1 MRIIEEEQLEF
12 DDVSIQPKRS
22 SLNSR
27 SEVDVWRTFK
37 WTSVAGNRHELTCKP
52 IISAI
57 MTTVG
62 TPNMAYELVT
72 RGYLASIEKHIGF
85 NEIHELMNKLEMKA
99 IYEKCYSR
107 YFYTDKICLCI
118 GLNDSLDTIKD
129 VIAAGHKI
137 NIVHVDCP
145 NAYIPNFKKR
155 VKEVRELLPEAF
167 MIAGVV
173 VTSDLATDLVNMGVN
188 CVSLGIC
195 LGSVCK
201 TTERTAVRRPILS
214 MIVDCADAAHQ
225 QNAYVLVSG
234 GIRNCRDACVAFG
247 AGCDILMTGSLF
259 AGTDEA
265 DGEVI
270 SKWYRSNEVER
281 IEDMDGYSYKPI
293 YVEKKFKKYF
303 GMASKHAMQL
313 YDVDGNY
320 KTDEGRMKLIPYV
333 GPLDGVLQQLEGGLK
348 SMMCFIGAKNLKE
361 VPKKTTFY
369 KIQHGLNDKFMNCE
383 DFND

>member
-12 DDVSIQPKRS
+12 DDVAIQPKRS

-27 SEVDVWRTFK
+27 SEVDVFRTFK
-37 WTSVAGNRHELTCKP
+37 WTSAAGNRHELTCKP

-62 TPNMAYELVT
+62 TTKMAYELVT
-72 RGYLASIEKHIGF
+72 RGYLASIEKHINF

-99 IYEKCYSR
+99 IDEKCYSR

-129 VIAAGHKI
+129 VMEAGHKI

-145 NAYIPNFKKR
+145 NAYIPKLKDR
-155 VKEVRELLPEAF
+155 VREVRELLPEAF

-173 VTSDLATDLVNMGVN
+173 VTSDLTTDLVNMGVN
-188 CVSLGIC
+188 CVSMGINS
-195 LGSVCK
+195 GSACK
-201 TTERTAVRRPILS
+201 TAERTAVYRPLLS
-214 MIVDCADAAHQ
+214 MIIDCADAAHQ

-234 GIRNCRDACVAFG
+234 GIKGCRDACVALG
-247 AGCDILMTGSLF
+247 AGCDILMSGSLF

-270 SKWYRSNEVER
+270 
-281 IEDMDGYSYKPI
+281 
-293 YVEKKFKKYF
+293 EKKYLSQELDENLEPMVVTRKFKKYF
-303 GMASKHAMQL
+303 GMASNYAMKL
-313 YDVDGNY
+313 YNSGGNY

-333 GPLDGVLQQLEGGLK
+333 GPLDSVLQQLEGGIK
-348 SMMCFIGAKNLKE
+348 SMMCFIGAKTLKE

-369 KIQHGLNDKFMNCE
+369 RIHHGLNDKFIKCE
-383 DFND
+383 DFKIGS

>member
-12 DDVSIQPKRS
+12 DDVAIQPKRS

-27 SEVDVWRTFK
+27 SEVNVFRTFK
-37 WTSVAGNRHELTCKP
+37 WTSAAGNRHELTCKP

-62 TPNMAYELVT
+62 TPKMAYELVT

-99 IYEKCYSR
+99 IDERCYNR

-129 VIAAGHKI
+129 VITAGHKI

-145 NAYIPNFKKR
+145 NAYIPKLKDR

-173 VTSDLATDLVNMGVN
+173 VTSDLTTDLVNMGVN
-188 CVSLGIC
+188 CVSMGINS
-195 LGSVCK
+195 GSACK
-201 TTERTAVRRPILS
+201 TAERTAVYRPLLS
-214 MIVDCADAAHQ
+214 MIIDCADAAHQ

-234 GIRNCRDACVAFG
+234 GIKGCRDACVALG
-247 AGCDILMTGSLF
+247 AGCDILMSGSLF

-270 SKWYRSNEVER
+270 
-281 IEDMDGYSYKPI
+281 
-293 YVEKKFKKYF
+293 EKKYLSQELDENLEPMVVTRKFKKYF
-303 GMASKHAMQL
+303 GMASNYAMKL
-313 YDVDGNY
+313 YNSGGNY

-333 GPLDGVLQQLEGGLK
+333 GSLDSVLQQLEGGIK
-348 SMMCFIGAKNLKE
+348 SMMCFIGAKTLKE

-369 KIQHGLNDKFMNCE
+369 RIHHGLNDKFMKCE
-383 DFND
+383 DFKIGS

>member
-12 DDVSIQPKRS
+12 DDVAIQPKRS

-27 SEVDVWRTFK
+27 SEVDVFRTFK
-37 WTSVAGNRHELTCKP
+37 WTSAAGNRHELTCKP

-62 TPNMAYELVT
+62 TPKMAYELVT

-85 NEIHELMNKLEMKA
+85 NEIHELMNKLEIKA
-99 IYEKCYSR
+99 IDERCYSR

-129 VIAAGHKI
+129 VITAGHKI

-145 NAYIPNFKKR
+145 NAYIPKLKDR
-155 VKEVRELLPEAF
+155 VREVRELLPEAF

-173 VTSDLATDLVNMGVN
+173 VTSDLTTDLVNMGVN
-188 CVSLGIC
+188 CVSMGINS
-195 LGSVCK
+195 GSACK
-201 TTERTAVRRPILS
+201 TAERTAVYRPLLS
-214 MIVDCADAAHQ
+214 MIIDCADAAHQ

-234 GIRNCRDACVAFG
+234 GIKGCRDACVALG
-247 AGCDILMTGSLF
+247 AGCDILMSGSLF

-270 SKWYRSNEVER
+270 
-281 IEDMDGYSYKPI
+281 
-293 YVEKKFKKYF
+293 EKKYLSQELDENLEPMVITRKFKKYF
-303 GMASKHAMQL
+303 GMASNYAMKL
-313 YDVDGNY
+313 YNSGGNY

-333 GPLDGVLQQLEGGLK
+333 GSLDSVLQQLEGGIK
-348 SMMCFIGAKNLKE
+348 SMMCFIGAKTLKE

-369 KIQHGLNDKFMNCE
+369 RIHHGLNDKFMKCE
-383 DFND
+383 DFKIGS

>member
-12 DDVSIQPKRS
+12 DDVAIQPKRS

-27 SEVDVWRTFK
+27 SEVDVFRTFK
-37 WTSVAGNRHELTCKP
+37 WTSAAGNRHELTCKP

-62 TPNMAYELVT
+62 TTKMAYELVT

-99 IYEKCYSR
+99 IDERCYSR

-129 VIAAGHKI
+129 VITAGHKV

-145 NAYIPNFKKR
+145 NAYIPKLKDR
-155 VKEVRELLPEAF
+155 VREVRELLPEAF

-173 VTSDLATDLVNMGVN
+173 VTSDLTTDLVNMGVN
-188 CVSLGIC
+188 CVSMGINS
-195 LGSVCK
+195 GSACK
-201 TTERTAVRRPILS
+201 TAERTAVYRPLLS
-214 MIVDCADAAHQ
+214 MIIDCADAAHQ

-234 GIRNCRDACVAFG
+234 GIKGCRDACVALG
-247 AGCDILMTGSLF
+247 AGCDILMSGSLF

-265 DGEVI
+265 EGEVI
-270 SKWYRSNEVER
+270 
-281 IEDMDGYSYKPI
+281 
-293 YVEKKFKKYF
+293 EKKYLAQELDENLEPMVVTRKFKKYF
-303 GMASKHAMQL
+303 GMASNYAMKL
-313 YDVDGNY
+313 YNSGGNY

-333 GPLDGVLQQLEGGLK
+333 GSLDSVLQQLEGGIK
-348 SMMCFIGAKNLKE
+348 SMMCFIGAKTLKE

-369 KIQHGLNDKFMNCE
+369 RIHHGLNDKFMKCE
-383 DFND
+383 DFKIGS

>member
-12 DDVSIQPKRS
+12 DDVAIQPKRS

-27 SEVDVWRTFK
+27 SEVDVFRTFK
-37 WTSVAGNRHELTCKP
+37 WTSAAGNRHELTCKP

-62 TPNMAYELVT
+62 TTKMAYELVT

-99 IYEKCYSR
+99 IDERCYSR

-129 VIAAGHKI
+129 VITAGHKV

-145 NAYIPNFKKR
+145 NAYIPKLKDR
-155 VKEVRELLPEAF
+155 VREVRELLPEAF

-173 VTSDLATDLVNMGVN
+173 VTSDLTTDLVNMGVN
-188 CVSLGIC
+188 CVSMGINS
-195 LGSVCK
+195 GSACK
-201 TTERTAVRRPILS
+201 TAERTAVYRPLLS
-214 MIVDCADAAHQ
+214 MIIDCADAAHQ

-234 GIRNCRDACVAFG
+234 GIKGCRDACVALG
-247 AGCDILMTGSLF
+247 AGCDILMSGSLF

-270 SKWYRSNEVER
+270 
-281 IEDMDGYSYKPI
+281 
-293 YVEKKFKKYF
+293 EKKYLAQELDENLEPMVVTRKFKKYF
-303 GMASKHAMQL
+303 GMASNYAMKL
-313 YDVDGNY
+313 YNSGGNY

-333 GPLDGVLQQLEGGLK
+333 GSLDSVLQQLEGGIK
-348 SMMCFIGAKNLKE
+348 SMMCFIGAKTLKE

-369 KIQHGLNDKFMNCE
+369 RIHHGLNDKFVKCE
-383 DFND
+383 DFKIGA

>member
-12 DDVSIQPKRS
+12 DDVAIQPKRS

-27 SEVDVWRTFK
+27 SEVDVFRTFK
-37 WTSVAGNRHELTCKP
+37 WTSAAGNRHELTCKP

-62 TPNMAYELVT
+62 TTKMAYELVT

-99 IYEKCYSR
+99 IDERCYSR

-129 VIAAGHKI
+129 VITAGHKV

-145 NAYIPNFKKR
+145 NAYIPKLKDR
-155 VKEVRELLPEAF
+155 VREVRELLPEAF

-173 VTSDLATDLVNMGVN
+173 VTSDLTTDLVNMGVN
-188 CVSLGIC
+188 CVSMGINS
-195 LGSVCK
+195 GSACK
-201 TTERTAVRRPILS
+201 TAERTAVYRPLLS
-214 MIVDCADAAHQ
+214 MIIDCADAAHQ

-234 GIRNCRDACVAFG
+234 GIKGCRDACVALG
-247 AGCDILMTGSLF
+247 AGCDILMSGSLF

-270 SKWYRSNEVER
+270 
-281 IEDMDGYSYKPI
+281 
-293 YVEKKFKKYF
+293 EKKYLAQELDENLEPMVVTRKFKKYF
-303 GMASKHAMQL
+303 GMASNYAMKL
-313 YDVDGNY
+313 YNSGGNY

-333 GPLDGVLQQLEGGLK
+333 GSLDSVLQQLEGGIK
-348 SMMCFIGAKNLKE
+348 SMMCFIGAKTLKE

-369 KIQHGLNDKFMNCE
+369 RIHHGLNDKFMKCE
-383 DFND
+383 DFKIGS

>member
-12 DDVSIQPKRS
+12 DDVAIQPKRS

-27 SEVDVWRTFK
+27 SEVNVFRTFK
-37 WTSVAGNRHELTCKP
+37 WTSAAGNRHELTCKP

-62 TPNMAYELVT
+62 TPKMAYELVT

-99 IYEKCYSR
+99 IDERCYNR

-129 VIAAGHKI
+129 VITAGHKI

-145 NAYIPNFKKR
+145 NAYIPKLKDR

-173 VTSDLATDLVNMGVN
+173 VTSDLTTDLVNMGVN
-188 CVSLGIC
+188 CVSMGINS
-195 LGSVCK
+195 GSACK
-201 TTERTAVRRPILS
+201 TAERTAVYRPLLS
-214 MIVDCADAAHQ
+214 MIIDCADAAHQ

-234 GIRNCRDACVAFG
+234 GIKGCRDACVALG
-247 AGCDILMTGSLF
+247 AGCDILMSGSLF

-270 SKWYRSNEVER
+270 
-281 IEDMDGYSYKPI
+281 
-293 YVEKKFKKYF
+293 EKKYLSQELDENLEPMVVTRKFKKYF
-303 GMASKHAMQL
+303 GMASNYAMKL
-313 YDVDGNY
+313 YNSGGNY
-320 KTDEGRMKLIPYV
+320 KTAEGRMKLIPYV
-333 GPLDGVLQQLEGGLK
+333 GSLDSVLQQLEGGIK
-348 SMMCFIGAKNLKE
+348 SMMCFIGAKTLKE

-369 KIQHGLNDKFMNCE
+369 RIHHGLNDKFMKCE
-383 DFND
+383 DFKIGS

>member
-1 MRIIEEEQLEF
+1 MRMIEEEQLDF
-12 DDVSIQPKRS
+12 DDVSIMPKRS
-22 SLNSR
+22 TLNSR
-27 SEVDVWRTFK
+27 SEVDIYRTFK
-37 WTSVAGNRHELTCKP
+37 WTSNIGNVHELTCKP

-62 TPNMAYELVT
+62 TTSMAYELVI

-85 NEIHELMNKLEMKA
+85 DEIHKLYLDLVDLA
-99 IYEKCYSR
+99 IKEEKDKH
-107 YFYTDKICLCI
+107 FYTDKISLCI

-145 NAYIPNFKKR
+145 NAYIPKLKDR
-155 VKEVRELLPEAF
+155 VREVRKLLPEAF

-173 VTSDLATDLVNMGVN
+173 VTSDLTTDLVNMGVN
-188 CVSLGIC
+188 CVSMGINS
-195 LGSVCK
+195 GSACK
-201 TTERTAVRRPILS
+201 TAERTAVYRPLLS
-214 MIVDCADAAHQ
+214 MIIDCADAAHQ

-234 GIRNCRDACVAFG
+234 GIKGCRDACVALG
-247 AGCDILMTGSLF
+247 AGCDILMSGSLF

-270 SKWYRSNEVER
+270 EKKYLSQELDENFE
-281 IEDMDGYSYKPI
+281 PI
-293 YVEKKFKKYF
+293 VITRKFKKYF
-303 GMASKHAMQL
+303 GMASNYAMKL
-313 YDVDGNY
+313 YNSGGNY

-333 GPLDGVLQQLEGGLK
+333 GNLDSVLQQLEGGIK
-348 SMMCFIGAKNLKE
+348 SMMCFIGAKTLKE

-369 KIQHGLNDKFMNCE
+369 RVSHGLNNKFLMCE
-383 DFND
+383 DFKE

>member
-12 DDVSIQPKRS
+12 DDVAIQPKRS

-27 SEVDVWRTFK
+27 SEVDVFRTFK
-37 WTSVAGNRHELTCKP
+37 WTSAAGNRHELTCKP

-62 TPNMAYELVT
+62 TPKMAYELVT
-72 RGYLASIEKHIGF
+72 RGYLASIEKHISF

-99 IYEKCYSR
+99 IDERCYSR

-129 VIAAGHKI
+129 VITAGHKI

-145 NAYIPNFKKR
+145 NAYIPKLKDR

-173 VTSDLATDLVNMGVN
+173 VTSDLTTDLVNMGVN
-188 CVSLGIC
+188 CVSMGINS
-195 LGSVCK
+195 GSACK
-201 TTERTAVRRPILS
+201 TAERTAVYRPLLS
-214 MIVDCADAAHQ
+214 MIIDCADAAHQ

-234 GIRNCRDACVAFG
+234 GIKGCRDACVALG
-247 AGCDILMTGSLF
+247 AGCDILMSGSLF

-270 SKWYRSNEVER
+270 
-281 IEDMDGYSYKPI
+281 
-293 YVEKKFKKYF
+293 EKKYLSQELDENLEPMVVTRKFKKYF
-303 GMASKHAMQL
+303 GMASNYAMKL
-313 YDVDGNY
+313 YNSGGNY

-333 GPLDGVLQQLEGGLK
+333 GSLDSVLQQLEGGIK
-348 SMMCFIGAKNLKE
+348 SMMCFIGAKTLKE

-369 KIQHGLNDKFMNCE
+369 RIHHGLNDKFMKCE
-383 DFND
+383 DFKIGS